1 MNIPILGFT
10 IPIMGKK
17 KTTRRATKERPF
29 SVADALF
36 SKVQQRVLGIL
47 FGNPD
52 RSFFASEVIA
62 LAGTGTGAVQRE
74 LTRLAAT
81 GLVTVKRMGRQK
93 HYQANPAAPVFAELR
108 GLVVKTSGVADIV
121 RAGLLPLRDRMH
133 AAFIYGSI
141 AKSEYTAASDVD
153 LMVASDDLTYGDV
166 FGALEETAKRLG
178 RKVNPTVYTR
188 REFQTRLKQGNA
200 FIKRVLEQPRIWLVG
215 DEHALR
221 A

>member
-1 MNIPILGFT
+1 
-10 IPIMGKK
+10 MGKK
-17 KTTRRATKERPF
+17 KPERRALDARP
-29 SVADALF
+29 SSLADALF
-36 SKVQQRVLGIL
+36 SKAQQRVLGVL

-62 LAGTGTGAVQRE
+62 LASTGTGAVQRE
-74 LTRLAAT
+74 LAKLAAT

-108 GLVVKTSGVADIV
+108 GLVVKTSGVADVV
-121 RAGLLPLRDRMH
+121 RAGLLPLRNRVH

-153 LMVASDDLTYGDV
+153 LMLVSDELTYGDV
-166 FGALEETAKRLG
+166 FGALEEAAKQLG

-188 REFQTRLKQGNA
+188 REMQTRLKQGNA
-200 FIKRVLEQPRIWLVG
+200 FIKRVLAQPRIWLFG
-215 DEHALR
+215 DEHVLR

>member
-1 MNIPILGFT
+1 
-10 IPIMGKK
+10 MGKK
-17 KTTRRATKERPF
+17 KTARRTLEERPY
-29 SVADALF
+29 SLADALF
-36 SKVQQRVLGIL
+36 SKVQQRVLGVL

-93 HYQANPAAPVFAELR
+93 HYQANPAASVFAELR
-108 GLVVKTSGVADIV
+108 GLVVKTSGVADVV
-121 RAGLLPLRDRMH
+121 RVGLSPLRERIR

-153 LMVASDDLTYGDV
+153 LMVVSDELTYADV
-166 FGALEETAKRLG
+166 FSALEETAKQLS

-188 REFQTRLKQGNA
+188 REMQTRLKQENT
-200 FIKRVLEQPRIWLVG
+200 FITRGREQPRIWLIG
-215 DEHALR
+215 DEHVLSA
-221 A
+221 

>member
-1 MNIPILGFT
+1 
-10 IPIMGKK
+10 MGNKRA
-17 KTTRRATKERPF
+17 TRRKLEERPF
-29 SVADALF
+29 SLADALF
-36 SKVQQRVLGIL
+36 SKVQQRVLGVL

-74 LTRLAAT
+74 LMRLAAT

-108 GLVVKTSGVADIV
+108 GLVVKTSGVADVV
-121 RAGLLPLRDRMH
+121 RAGLFPLRDRIH

-141 AKSEYTAASDVD
+141 ARSEYTAASDVD
-153 LMVASDDLTYGDV
+153 LMVVSDDLTYGDV
-166 FGALEETAKRLG
+166 FGALEETARRLG
-178 RKVNPTVYTR
+178 RKLNPTVYTR
-188 REFQTRLKQGNA
+188 REMQTRLKQDNA
-200 FIKRVLEQPRIWLVG
+200 FITRVLAQPRIWLVG
-215 DEHALR
+215 DELALR

>member
-1 MNIPILGFT
+1 
-10 IPIMGKK
+10 MGKK
-17 KTTRRATKERPF
+17 KTTRRTREERPI
-29 SVADALF
+29 SLADALF
-36 SKVQQRVLGIL
+36 SKVQQRVLGVL

-74 LTRLAAT
+74 LMRLAAT

-93 HYQANPAAPVFAELR
+93 HYQANPAAPVYAELR
-108 GLVVKTSGVADIV
+108 GLVIKTSGVADVV
-121 RAGLLPLRDRMH
+121 RAGLLPLRDRIQ

-153 LMVASDDLTYGDV
+153 LMVVSDDLTYGDV
-166 FGALEETAKRLG
+166 FGVLEETAKQLG

-188 REFQTRLKQGNA
+188 REMQTRLKQDNA
-200 FIKRVLEQPRIWLVG
+200 FITRVLAQPRIWLVG
-215 DEHALR
+215 DELALR
-221 A
+221 T

>member
-1 MNIPILGFT
+1 
-10 IPIMGKK
+10 MGKK
-17 KTTRRATKERPF
+17 KTIRRKTEERPF
-29 SVADALF
+29 SLADALF
-36 SKVQQRVLGIL
+36 SKAQQRVLGVL

-62 LAGTGTGAVQRE
+62 LADSGTGAVQRE
-74 LTRLAAT
+74 LMRLAAT

-93 HYQANPAAPVFAELR
+93 HYQANPAAPVYAELR
-108 GLVVKTSGVADIV
+108 GLVIKTSGVADVV
-121 RAGLLPLRDRMH
+121 RAGLFPLRDRIQ

-153 LMVASDDLTYGDV
+153 LMVVSDDLTYGDV
-166 FGALEETAKRLG
+166 FGVLEETAKQLG

-188 REFQTRLKQGNA
+188 REMQTRLKQDNA
-200 FIKRVLEQPRIWLVG
+200 FITRVLAQPRIWLVG
-215 DEHALR
+215 DELALR

>member
-1 MNIPILGFT
+1 
-10 IPIMGKK
+10 MGKK
-17 KTTRRATKERPF
+17 KTARKSMKERPF

-36 SKVQQRVLGIL
+36 SKAQQRVLGVL
-47 FGNPD
+47 FGSPD

-108 GLVVKTSGVADIV
+108 GLVAKTSGVADVV
-121 RAGLLPLRDRMH
+121 RAGLLPLRDRIH

-141 AKSEYTAASDVD
+141 AKSEYTSASDVD
-153 LMVASDDLTYGDV
+153 LMVVSDDLTYGEV
-166 FGALEETAKRLG
+166 FGALEETATRLG

-188 REFQTRLKQGNA
+188 REFQARLKQGNA
-200 FIKRVLEQPRIWLVG
+200 FITRVLEQPRIWLMG